1 MNNLLRKVM
10 ERTANLRSTS
20 ERRMEEVKIG
30 VLPKTGLGI
39 NVLASDAVHRVIAAR
54 AFGVRV
60 TLPLKD
66 LLLLPGKSLPQACS
80 NRLAENISN
89 EQAIASA
96 GPVLVRKVSS
106 ESLTH
111 QLVFGEASVSICLAL
126 GLECVD
132 VEVLDLSED
141 DIAAIESV
149 RPVQFEATMRL
160 RLG

>member
-89 EQAIASA
+89 EQAIASQCTELKPPPPGRPGEDEA
-96 GPVLVRKVSS
+96 WSGPGHAARS
-106 ESLTH
+106 
-111 QLVFGEASVSICLAL
+111 AL
-126 GLECVD
+126 G
-132 VEVLDLSED
+132 
-141 DIAAIESV
+141 
-149 RPVQFEATMRL
+149 
-160 RLG
+160 

>member
-60 TLPLKD
+60 TLPHEKQNGLM
-66 LLLLPGKSLPQACS
+66 S
-80 NRLAENISN
+80 
-89 EQAIASA
+89 
-96 GPVLVRKVSS
+96 
-106 ESLTH
+106 
-111 QLVFGEASVSICLAL
+111 VFMPARAW
-126 GLECVD
+126 
-132 VEVLDLSED
+132 
-141 DIAAIESV
+141 A
-149 RPVQFEATMRL
+149 
-160 RLG
+160 